1 MPLASMTGFGR
12 NEGAHLGLRWHWE
25 VRSVNGRGLDV
36 RLRLPPGLEAI
47 EPRVREAVAKR
58 VSRGSLNVTLNA
70 AREQAAVNLVLNEA
84 VLDRV
89 LAALARVQAKTTVAF
104 DKPRPE
110 AVLALR
116 GVLEA
121 TDDAES
127 EAVFEARA
135 TAMLASLEQAL
146 AGLVAARRAEGD
158 RLAAV
163 LSGQVDSI
171 ARLVVQVE
179 SAPARTPEAVRTRLR
194 EQVQRLLEAGA
205 ALDEGRLYQEAAF
218 IATRADIEEELK
230 RLAAH
235 VAAARELIAAKEPV
249 GRRFEFLVQEL
260 NREANTLCS
269 KSSDI
274 EITRAGLELKTVI
287 DQMREQ
293 VQNIE

>member
-12 NEGAHLGLRWHWE
+12 SEGAHLGLRWHWE

-127 EAVFEARA
+127 EAVVEARA